1 MNNWFT
7 NRKTG
12 FVSVFHHNK
21 SSFKKF
27 CVVAAGMDWWLVFLN
42 HFHHLIQSSL
52 NKRSYDYSNHRFF
65 IRYIYCYPNMSK
77 SANLDTINHMSFSI
91 CF

>member
-27 CVVAAGMDWWLVFLN
+27 CVAGLRTGVDWWLMLLTLLQTYLTTFITV
-42 HFHHLIQSSL
+42 SS
-52 NKRSYDYSNHRFF
+52 RH
-65 IRYIYCYPNMSK
+65 
-77 SANLDTINHMSFSI
+77 
-91 CF
+91 

>member
-27 CVVAAGMDWWLVFLN
+27 CVAGRRGLVANVAYITSDLLN
-42 HFHHLIQSSL
+42 HFHHRIQSSL
-52 NKRSYDYSNHRFF
+52 NRMITAIVDFYLVYL
-65 IRYIYCYPNMSK
+65 MLSK
-77 SANLDTINHMSFSI
+77 HIKVS
-91 CF
+91 

>member
-27 CVVAAGMDWWLVFLN
+27 CVTGRRGLVANVLHYFRL
-42 HFHHLIQSSL
+42 
-52 NKRSYDYSNHRFF
+52 
-65 IRYIYCYPNMSK
+65 
-77 SANLDTINHMSFSI
+77 T
-91 CF
+91 